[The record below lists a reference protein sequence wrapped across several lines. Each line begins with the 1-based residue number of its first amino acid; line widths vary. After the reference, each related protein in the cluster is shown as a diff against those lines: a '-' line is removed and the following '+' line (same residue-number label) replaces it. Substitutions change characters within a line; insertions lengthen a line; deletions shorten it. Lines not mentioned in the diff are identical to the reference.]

1 MTIGVLALQGDFAEH
16 IVKLSCMKVPA
27 VEVRLPSDLT
37 GLSGLILPGG
47 ETTTLR
53 NLARTYGLIEPLRE
67 FGKRHALWG
76 TCAGAIVLARDLGG
90 EPPVLGL
97 MDMVVERNYFGRQVD
112 SFETDLEIPAL
123 ASRNHRSP
131 ASVHAIFIRAPVIRS
146 VGSGVEVLARLPD
159 GIIVAARQNRWLA
172 TCFHPELT
180 ADDRMHRLFLKMA
193 ESSP

>member
-1 MTIGVLALQGDFAEH
+1 MTIGVLALQGDFEEH
-16 IVKLSCMKVPA
+16 LLKLSGMSVPA
-27 VEVRLPSDLT
+27 VEVRLPSDLA

-53 NLARTYGLIEPLRE
+53 NLAQAFGLIGPLRE

-76 TCAGAIVLARDLGG
+76 TCAGAIILARAIGG

-97 MDMVVERNYFGRQVD
+97 MDMVVERNSFGRQLD

-123 ASRNHRSP
+123 ASRNHRTP
-131 ASVHAIFIRAPVIRS
+131 ASFHAVFIRAPVIRE
-146 VGSGVEVLARLPD
+146 VGRGVDILARLPD
-159 GIIVAARQNRWLA
+159 GTIVAARQKRWLA

-180 ADDRMHRLFLKMA
+180 ADDRLHSLFLDMA
-193 ESSP
+193 GEGR

>member
-1 MTIGVLALQGDFAEH
+1 MTIGVLALQGDFKEH
-16 IVKLSCMKVPA
+16 ILKLSCMKVPA

-53 NLARTYGLIEPLRE
+53 HLARSYGMIEPLRE
-67 FGKRHALWG
+67 FGTSHALWG
-76 TCAGAIVLARDLGG
+76 TCAGAIILANDLGG

-112 SFETDLEIPAL
+112 SFEIDLEIPAL
-123 ASRNHRSP
+123 ASRNHRSS
-131 ASVHAIFIRAPVIRS
+131 ASVHAVFIRAPVIRS
-146 VGSGVEVLARLPD
+146 VGREVEVLARLPD
-159 GIIVAARQNRWLA
+159 GMIVAARQNRWLA

-180 ADDRMHRLFLKMA
+180 ADDRMHRLFLEMA
-193 ESSP
+193 ESAP

>member
-1 MTIGVLALQGDFAEH
+1 MTIGVLALQGDFKEH
-16 IVKLSCMKVPA
+16 ILKLSGMKVPA

-53 NLARTYGLIEPLRE
+53 HLARSYGMIEPLRE
-67 FGKRHALWG
+67 FGTSHALWG

-97 MDMVVERNYFGRQVD
+97 MDIVVERNYFGRQVD
-112 SFETDLEIPAL
+112 SFEIDLEIPAL
-123 ASRNHRSP
+123 ASRNHRSS
-131 ASVHAIFIRAPVIRS
+131 ASVHAVFIRAPVIRS
-146 VGSGVEVLARLPD
+146 VGRGVEVLARLPD
-159 GIIVAARQNRWLA
+159 GTIVAARQNRWLA

-180 ADDRMHRLFLKMA
+180 ADDRMHRLFLEMA
-193 ESSP
+193 ESAP